1 MSPDATAKLLD
12 DYQLGEARREAEA
25 ERIDA
30 ERATIA
36 LLKRLVD
43 GERLDDLAKL
53 APLAAALLRRTP

>member
-12 DYQLGEARREAEA
+12 DYQLGEARREVEA
-25 ERIDA
+25 ERIAA

-36 LLKRLVD
+36 LLKGLVD
-43 GERLDDLAKL
+43 AGKLDELAKL